1 MESSFWRNTQSLGD
15 STAQLVELKAQ
26 IRALQNMDCEFPT
39 LIVCDLFYCVQS
51 YNEYLHYGA
60 RMSRDSSVHSEAQ
73 AALGTIGKAERKP
86 ATGACYSCIES
97 STCWRSRCR
106 EFNGGWGHQGNST
119 HCCNYSS
126 TIADGATMIA
136 ANGTCNS
143 SALPLK
149 YSYKLDAQNI
159 LYAQIPGVGDRVI
172 PNTDHRLGWI
182 LAAHKGLGS
191 AHGISATVSLLKQ
204 RYWWPG
210 LTKQTK
216 DFT

>member
-1 MESSFWRNTQSLGD
+1 MYHLYQWICPSGHRNETAVVCGMHNCERVHAGWKVPSGRNTQSLGD

-106 EFNGGWGHQGNST
+106 EFNGG
-119 HCCNYSS
+119 
-126 TIADGATMIA
+126 
-136 ANGTCNS
+136 
-143 SALPLK
+143 
-149 YSYKLDAQNI
+149 
-159 LYAQIPGVGDRVI
+159 
-172 PNTDHRLGWI
+172 
-182 LAAHKGLGS
+182 
-191 AHGISATVSLLKQ
+191 
-204 RYWWPG
+204 
-210 LTKQTK
+210 
-216 DFT
+216 